1 MNEYKVSVEM
11 KCTFV
16 ANVFLFITGV
26 LFGEDIIVATSVI
39 IFVIISVGIHIL
51 ESIHELKLINQD
63 KG

>member
-1 MNEYKVSVEM
+1 MNEYKVLVEM
-11 KCTFV
+11 KWTFV

>member
-1 MNEYKVSVEM
+1 MNKYKVSVEM
-11 KCTFV
+11 KWTFV

>member
-1 MNEYKVSVEM
+1 MSDYKVSVEM
-11 KCTFV
+11 KWTFV